1 MSGKDS
7 SRKSR
12 TPSSPP
18 SPASLSAEPV
28 ADPAPIVAPL
38 PAQSPAKEPNTG
50 NPIVVG
56 LLGVFLVALAGV
68 GGGYLHTHPQL
79 PSSPGISPG
88 PAQVAQVNP
97 APAEALPSEAETV
110 APPSPVESLATPPS
124 TIPENPVPRPPTS
137 DTKKTRPKASAK
149 ETSAAILPQPT
160 LPAQTPNSAP
170 QPPEPR
176 PPSPAPQP
184 PPEKHEERKQSP
196 ITIQPAP
203 LVTVNVSDG
212 LPIPILLTED
222 VPADAPDGLTIQFV
236 VADSVRV
243 DNTTIIAKG
252 AAVTASVAGHKKKI
266 LGIGSAKVTYQ
277 LRTVQTVGGQQLR
290 VRATSGHNSDGTS
303 AYQFEPPK
311 GPPKK
316 QFAALQGTEYIGYI
330 DTDQTVAVRK

>member
-7 SRKSR
+7 SRKSEI
-12 TPSSPP
+12 PSSP
-18 SPASLSAEPV
+18 
-28 ADPAPIVAPL
+28 
-38 PAQSPAKEPNTG
+38 AKGPTTG

-56 LLGVFLVALAGV
+56 LLGIFLVALAGV
-68 GGGYLHTHPQL
+68 GGGYLHRHPKL
-79 PSSPGISPG
+79 PSSPGISPER
-88 PAQVAQVNP
+88 AQVAQVNP
-97 APAEALPSEAETV
+97 VSADALPVEAEPV
-110 APPSPVESLATPPS
+110 NPPSQVESLATPPS
-124 TIPENPVPRPPTS
+124 TIPENPVPKRRTS
-137 DTKKTRPKASAK
+137 DAKKTPPKASVK

-160 LPAQTPNSAP
+160 LPAQTPSSAP

-176 PPSPAPQP
+176 LPSPAPQP
-184 PPEKHEERKQSP
+184 RPEKHDEAKPPP
-196 ITIQPAP
+196 ITVQPAP

-212 LPIPILLTED
+212 LPIPILLTGD

-236 VADSVRV
+236 VADSVQV

-266 LGIGSAKVTYQ
+266 LGIGSTKVTYE

-303 AYQFEPPK
+303 TYQFEPPK

-330 DTDQTVAVRK
+330 DTDQTVAVRR

>member
-1 MSGKDS
+1 MSGNDS
-7 SRKSR
+7 SRKSQI
-12 TPSSPP
+12 PS
-18 SPASLSAEPV
+18 
-28 ADPAPIVAPL
+28 
-38 PAQSPAKEPNTG
+38 SPAKEPNTG

-56 LLGVFLVALAGV
+56 FLGIFLVGLAGV
-68 GGGYLHTHPQL
+68 GGGYLHTHPNL
-79 PSSPGISPG
+79 PASPAISPE
-88 PAQVAQVNP
+88 PAQVARIGP
-97 APAEALPSEAETV
+97 APADALPAEAEPV
-110 APPSPVESLATPPS
+110 NPPSQVNSVATPPP
-124 TIPENPVPRPPTS
+124 TIPDNPVPKRPAS
-137 DTKKTRPKASAK
+137 DAKKTPPKASVK
-149 ETSAAILPQPT
+149 ETSAVILPHPT
-160 LPAQTPNSAP
+160 LPAQTASSAP
-170 QPPEPR
+170 QPPEPQ

-184 PPEKHEERKQSP
+184 RPEKHDETKQPP
-196 ITIQPAP
+196 ITVQPAP

-266 LGIGSAKVTYQ
+266 LGIGSTKVTYQ

-290 VRATSGHNSDGTS
+290 VRATSGHNDDGTS
-303 AYQFEPPK
+303 TYQFEPPK

>member
-1 MSGKDS
+1 MLAGV
-7 SRKSR
+7 RKI
-12 TPSSPP
+12 P
-18 SPASLSAEPV
+18 
-28 ADPAPIVAPL
+28 DPIVTPL
-38 PAQSPAKEPNTG
+38 PARSPAKEPNTG

-56 LLGVFLVALAGV
+56 LLGIVLVGLAGV
-68 GGGYLHTHPQL
+68 GGGYLHTPPKL
-79 PSSPGISPG
+79 PSSPGISPEQV
-88 PAQVAQVNP
+88 QVARVNP
-97 APAEALPSEAETV
+97 TPADARPADALPAEAEPV
-110 APPSPVESLATPPS
+110 NPPPPVNSLATAPS
-124 TIPENPVPRPPTS
+124 TIPENPVPKRRTS
-137 DTKKTRPKASAK
+137 DAKKTAPKASLK

-184 PPEKHEERKQSP
+184 PPEKHDETKQPP
-196 ITIQPAP
+196 IAVKPAP
-203 LVTVNVSDG
+203 PVTVNVSDG

-222 VPADAPDGLTIQFV
+222 VTADAPDGLTIQFV

-266 LGIGSAKVTYQ
+266 LGIGSTKVTYE
-277 LRTVQTVGGQQLR
+277 LRTVRTVGGQQLR

-303 AYQFEPPK
+303 TYQFEPPK
-311 GPPKK
+311 GPPRK